1 MRRGGDPDRGRLDR
15 PLWFGGVNGRK
26 GDDRFPPIFHDGIY
40 DDLRIYHLALTQP
53 QIQRLIGGTADP
65 KTKTPAKTVAGDWR
79 DILALTAPDKHTV
92 KGRWVRKEGE
102 MIGTPTQGKTA
113 NLQIPTTTTG
123 SYELAAEFTRT
134 AGTEDVVFV
143 IPVGS

>member
-1 MRRGGDPDRGRLDR
+1 MTCDAEHLRLFVDGEPAGRPLAVSKPLGDR

-92 KGRWVRKEGE
+92 KGRWVPPR
-102 MIGTPTQGKTA
+102 P
-113 NLQIPTTTTG
+113 
-123 SYELAAEFTRT
+123 AATNWPRNSHAPPGPRT
-134 AGTEDVVFV
+134 
-143 IPVGS
+143 SSL